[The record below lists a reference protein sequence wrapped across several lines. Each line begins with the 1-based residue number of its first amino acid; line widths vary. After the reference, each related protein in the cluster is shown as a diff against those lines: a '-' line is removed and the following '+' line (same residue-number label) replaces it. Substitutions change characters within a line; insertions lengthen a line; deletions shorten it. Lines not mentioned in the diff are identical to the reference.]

1 MKHLPNLF
9 IIASSLLFVSFS
21 AKAQDDAW
29 PKTITAENGSI
40 IKLYEPQPESFSGNI
55 LKTRSAVSL
64 QQGDADPIFGTVWAV
79 ETVETDRD
87 NRELN
92 VISAKIPNLK
102 FATAQDA
109 GTTSYLKT
117 TLETQI
123 PQLAISL
130 PLDAIESTLNTNVE

>member
-1 MKHLPNLF
+1 MKQLFNLF
-9 IIASSLLFVSFS
+9 ISAGALLLFSFN

-29 PKTITAENGSI
+29 PKTITAQDGSI
-40 IKLYEPQPESFSGNI
+40 IRLYEPTPESFSGNI
-55 LKTRSAVSL
+55 LKSRSAVSL
-64 QQGDADPIFGTVWAV
+64 QQGNADPIFGTVWAV

-117 TLETQI
+117 
-123 PQLAISL
+123 
-130 PLDAIESTLNTNVE
+130 